1 MTLRSSRF
9 WSLFTR
15 NEWERHIGGKQPAA
29 EELRTRW
36 RKILKR
42 GARLDGLD
50 PQRRHKLRTIRSR
63 TANRMGREWRSSPGI
78 FRKPY
83 PLDSRRMA
91 NQFNATLQFL

>member
-1 MTLRSSRF
+1 MTSAFSRNEEMTLRSSRF

-63 TANRMGREWRSSPGI
+63 TANRMGRE
-78 FRKPY
+78 
-83 PLDSRRMA
+83 
-91 NQFNATLQFL
+91 